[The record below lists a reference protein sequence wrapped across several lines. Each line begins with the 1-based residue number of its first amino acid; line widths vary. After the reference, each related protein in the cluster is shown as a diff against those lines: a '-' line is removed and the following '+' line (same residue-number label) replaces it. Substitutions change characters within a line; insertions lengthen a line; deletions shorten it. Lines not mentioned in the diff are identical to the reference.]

1 MAMTVSR
8 DNRAAQLTSFIG
20 REAELRTLGDLLADP
35 ACRLATILGPGGIGK
50 TRLAVEVAAQ
60 SQAVFPDGVAFVP
73 LQGETPPYE
82 TRCLWRSGDDSAALA
97 AFLDAVR
104 GFAPAAESA
113 S

>member
-1 MAMTVSR
+1 MEKSTNPIPVIELWG
-8 DNRAAQLTSFIG
+8 QL
-20 REAELRTLGDLLADP
+20 L
-35 ACRLATILGPGGIGK
+35 
-50 TRLAVEVAAQ
+50 
-60 SQAVFPDGVAFVP
+60 VP